1 MEGKTYGINF
11 LIAINRVTTW
21 VINDYLVQPTIL
33 NPIYNL
39 LT

>member
-11 LIAINRVTTW
+11 VIVISHVTTW
-21 VINDYLVQPTIL
+21 VINDYLTQFAIL
-33 NPIYNL
+33 NPTYNL